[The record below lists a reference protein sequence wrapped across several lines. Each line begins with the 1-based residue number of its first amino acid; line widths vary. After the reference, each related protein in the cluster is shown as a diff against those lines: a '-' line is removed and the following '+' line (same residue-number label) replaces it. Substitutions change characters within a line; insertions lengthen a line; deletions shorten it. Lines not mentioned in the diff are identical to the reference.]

1 MEFSQQ
7 LDQLMQLVHCSTS
20 QLAEASGTPASTIS
34 RYHSG
39 KRQPRPGSSQ
49 LEQIAAGIALLATQQ
64 GLAHP
69 TLPEVRALLYGALE
83 QSTRPEH
90 ELNSANINAL
100 IEHLG
105 VNATE
110 IARKLNYDASALSRI
125 RSGKRRPS
133 SPAALAA
140 SMAELAVRYCNTPES
155 LQRLAELTGEQAAQE
170 DAAALRESLEAWL
183 LAPSPS
189 TGRQVQEFLANL
201 DSFDFDAFAKKVGY
215 DALKVPQAPFSIPS
229 SKTYCG
235 RDGRKSAEIDFL
247 KTLATGKSSQT
258 FTLFCNMGMDELKQD
273 EAFTKRFLIGMAA
286 TLKRGIRIQ
295 AIHTLDRPLSELVA
309 GLQGWIPL
317 YMTGQVSSFSFE
329 GSTQPFQHM
338 LYSSEAVA
346 LQGSCIADDL
356 SGAHF
361 ALSTRKPEVQA
372 AARQAQALLKQSKP
386 LVQAYTRDR
395 SEEFEEEQCQLLES
409 GQDVCRID
417 EVQGVPLKNISVTV
431 VGEQAAIISKRNSPR
446 IDFILRD
453 QRLCSVLRGM
463 VLEGV
468 EGSVWS

>member
-1 MEFSQQ
+1 M
-7 LDQLMQLVHCSTS
+7 
-20 QLAEASGTPASTIS
+20 
-34 RYHSG
+34 
-39 KRQPRPGSSQ
+39 
-49 LEQIAAGIALLATQQ
+49 
-64 GLAHP
+64 
-69 TLPEVRALLYGALE
+69 
-83 QSTRPEH
+83 
-90 ELNSANINAL
+90 
-100 IEHLG
+100 
-105 VNATE
+105 
-110 IARKLNYDASALSRI
+110 
-125 RSGKRRPS
+125 
-133 SPAALAA
+133 
-140 SMAELAVRYCNTPES
+140 
-155 LQRLAELTGEQAAQE
+155 
-170 DAAALRESLEAWL
+170 
-183 LAPSPS
+183 
-189 TGRQVQEFLANL
+189 QEFLANL